1 MGKLFEFAF
10 CQGYDSKIAYL
21 ASLCPEKW
29 SFGTSSD
36 NVILKN
42 MIIKLSQNKREA
54 PDFLA
59 PLVKNLSDRHNSLRS
74 LAVCLCKGGCP
85 VRMYLAMSRVAHR
98 EGYPEIGFY

>member
-42 MIIKLSQNKREA
+42 MTIKLSQNKREA

-59 PLVKNLSDRHNSLRS
+59 PLVKNLIDRHNW
-74 LAVCLCKGGCP
+74 
-85 VRMYLAMSRVAHR
+85 
-98 EGYPEIGFY
+98 